1 MVWRA
6 NFVEALRAVA
16 EAGERLPVG
25 ASDPVLSGA
34 AAVELY
40 SGGLWS
46 TPELEVTSPSPRL
59 LIAELFA
66 AGFRWSEGSD
76 GEGRGLWHPEL
87 CTEVNV
93 FAAENSLRHP
103 ERTNLLTIILDTV
116 DDGRASCEKPRLH
129 VVGIEDS
136 VLQLVRDRLL
146 HRESPAGPSAT
157 LRAITS
163 LAMAGIGG
171 PLRAGYLRRRLA
183 LETQGEFVF
192 DPPAPDASEVF
203 DPGPRLAR
211 LSEMATLIRRWRD
224 QQGWLSIDSLAEW
237 NSRKR
242 LNRAIEDMPKPA
254 PRYDLSGNNV
264 VPFRFRST
272 PRTVE
277 ELR

>member
-6 NFVEALRAVA
+6 EFVEALRAVA

-25 ASDPVLSGA
+25 VADPVLSGA

-46 TPELEVTSPSPRL
+46 NAELEVISPSPRS

-66 AGFRWSEGSD
+66 AGFRWSEWPS
-76 GEGRGLWHPEL
+76 GEGRGLWHPTL

-93 FAAENSLRHP
+93 IAEGDSLRHAG
-103 ERTNLLTIILDTV
+103 RTNFLTIILDTV
-116 DDGRASCEKPRLH
+116 DDSRASYEKPRLH

-136 VLQLVRDRLL
+136 ILQLVRDRLPY
-146 HRESPAGPSAT
+146 RGSSTRPSAK

-163 LAMAGIGG
+163 LAIAGIGG
-171 PLRAGYLRRRLA
+171 PLRTGYLRRRLA

-192 DPPAPDASEVF
+192 DSPESDANEIF
-203 DPGPRLAR
+203 DPGPRVIR

-224 QQGWLSIDSLAEW
+224 QHGWLSIDATADW
-237 NSRKR
+237 NSRNGW
-242 LNRAIEDMPKPA
+242 NRAIEQTPRAA
-254 PRYDLSGNNV
+254 PRHNLNGNNV

-272 PRTVE
+272 PGTVE
-277 ELR
+277 EVR

>member
-1 MVWRA
+1 M
-6 NFVEALRAVA
+6 
-16 EAGERLPVG
+16 
-25 ASDPVLSGA
+25 
-34 AAVELY
+34 
-40 SGGLWS
+40 
-46 TPELEVTSPSPRL
+46 
-59 LIAELFA
+59 
-66 AGFRWSEGSD
+66 
-76 GEGRGLWHPEL
+76 
-87 CTEVNV
+87 
-93 FAAENSLRHP
+93 RHP

-192 DPPAPDASEVF
+192 ELACAGCKRDLRSRSASRKAERDGNSYPSVA
-203 DPGPRLAR
+203 RSAR
-211 LSEMATLIRRWRD
+211 LVEHRPLGRREFKE
-224 QQGWLSIDSLAEW
+224 A
-237 NSRKR
+237 
-242 LNRAIEDMPKPA
+242 LNRAIEQTPKPA
-254 PRYDLSGNNV
+254 PQYDPSGNNV

>member
-1 MVWRA
+1 M
-6 NFVEALRAVA
+6 EALRAVT

-40 SGGLWS
+40 SGGLWP

-93 FAAENSLRHP
+93 FAAEDLLRHP

-146 HRESPAGPSAT
+146 HRELPAGPSAT

-211 LSEMATLIRRWRD
+211 LSEMA
-224 QQGWLSIDSLAEW
+224 
-237 NSRKR
+237 NSYPSVARSAGLVEHR
-242 LNRAIEDMPKPA
+242 LLGRME
-254 PRYDLSGNNV
+254 
-264 VPFRFRST
+264 F
-272 PRTVE
+272 E
-277 ELR
+277 EAFE